1 MSTMS
6 GLFEAEHHAPLQR
19 VGRVVE
25 VHDRP
30 RGVLDRLVRALDQ
43 LLAALRQ
50 HLDRHVVGDQVVLD
64 ELAHEVE
71 IGLARRREAD
81 LDLLEAH
88 LHQGVEHVALAHRVH
103 RVDQGL
109 VAVAEVDRAPQR
121 GGVDDAVGPRAV
133 AELDRD
139 VRLVLAE
146 RHRTDGDVGWWHGRE
161 SPREAGRWADDIP
174 GWRGSKNR
182 KPPGR
187 GSWRGAGERDESTL
201 ALRKQ
206 EEVGALHDAM
216 DATAP
221 SDRRATPKARTR
233 RPIPVACVA
242 PCQMLL
248 IGGVPPAAGDRAGTP
263 TEPLRRSPPTVI
275 ARSALGPPTSPL
287 RRPCLPSTRR
297 PVSPRSAYPSASTPG
312 WPRWDSPSRS

>member
-1 MSTMS
+1 M
-6 GLFEAEHHAPLQR
+6 
-19 VGRVVE
+19 
-25 VHDRP
+25 
-30 RGVLDRLVRALDQ
+30 RLVRALDQ

-64 ELAHEVE
+64 ELADEVE
-71 IGLARRREAD
+71 VGLARRREAD

-88 LHQGVEHVALAHRVH
+88 LHQGVEHAPLARRVH
-103 RVDQGL
+103 RVDQRL

-133 AELDRD
+133 AEQDRD
-139 VRLVLAE
+139 ERLVLAE
-146 RHRTDGDVGWWHGRE
+146 RHRTDGDVGWRHVGNLLGRRAVGRTT
-161 SPREAGRWADDIP
+161 SPGGGAR
-174 GWRGSKNR
+174 KNR

-187 GSWRGAGERDESTL
+187 GSGRGAGERDESTL

-206 EEVGALHDAM
+206 EEVGAVHDAV

-221 SDRRATPKARTR
+221 WDRRATPKARSR
-233 RPIPVACVA
+233 RPMPVACVA

-263 TEPLRRSPPTVI
+263 TEPLRQSPATVTTR
-275 ARSALGPPTSPL
+275 AALGPPTSRP
-287 RRPCLPSTRR
+287 RRRCRPSTRR
-297 PVSPRSAYPSASTPG
+297 PASPHSACPNASTPG
-312 WPRWDSPSRS
+312 WPRWGSPNRS